1 MVTPTPAPRA
11 VSCGKSGA
19 AGDSAEPVCHDDRM
33 NRPVVLITGASRGL
47 GRGIAITLAAEGYDL
62 AIHYASNATAAEAT
76 VAACRAV
83 ATDPAQRFL
92 PVSAQ
97 LDSTVERGTLVE
109 QVIARLGHLDA
120 LVNNAGMAPR
130 ERADITEA
138 GEASFD
144 ELIAVNLKGPY
155 FLSQS
160 AAHYWLAHPGA
171 SRLAGGYKL
180 LFVTSISASTASVNR
195 GDYCISKAGLAMAA
209 QLWATRLAAEGVQ
222 VLELRPG
229 IMATDMTS
237 GVKEKYDALIADGL
251 VPQKRWGTP
260 EDVGLAVKAICRGD
274 FPFSTGDVIYLDGG
288 FHLRRL

>member
-1 MVTPTPAPRA
+1 MID
-11 VSCGKSGA
+11 K
-19 AGDSAEPVCHDDRM
+19 
-33 NRPVVLITGASRGL
+33 
-47 GRGIAITLAAEGYDL
+47 
-62 AIHYASNATAAEAT
+62 
-76 VAACRAV
+76 
-83 ATDPAQRFL
+83 
-92 PVSAQ
+92 
-97 LDSTVERGTLVE
+97 
-109 QVIARLGHLDA
+109 VIAELGHLDA

-138 GEASFD
+138 GESSFD
-144 ELIAVNLKGPY
+144 ELISVNLKGPY

-160 AAHYWLAHPGA
+160 AANYWLQHPGA

-180 LFVTSISASTASVNR
+180 IFVTSISASTASVNR

-209 QLWATRLAAEGVQ
+209 QLWATRLAADGVQ

-237 GVKEKYDALIADGL
+237 GVKGKYDALIADGL
-251 VPQKRWGTP
+251 VPQRRWGSP